1 VDGRPERRL
10 IDVAVENAAD
20 QVTIVTPRGELDLDT
35 AAQLRAV
42 IDGLLARDAVRIVVD
57 LARLDFCD
65 SVGLSTFTVAGSAC
79 AAAGGFL
86 RLAAPTPFLLRLLGV
101 VGLLDR
107 VPVYATVRGACEGD
121 AAQLLAPPEPGLER
135 P

>member
-1 VDGRPERRL
+1 MNVTVG
-10 IDVAVENAAD
+10 VAAD
-20 QVTIVTPRGELDLDT
+20 RVTIVTPRGELDLDT

-42 IDGLLARDAVRIVVD
+42 IEDLLARDTVRIVVD
-57 LARLDFCD
+57 LARLNFCD
-65 SVGLSTFTVAGSAC
+65 SVGLSTFTVAGTAC
-79 AAAGGFL
+79 AAAGGYL

-107 VPVYATVRGACEGD
+107 IPVYATVPAALEAD
-121 AAQLLAPPEPGLER
+121 AAQLLTPPAADLDR